1 MVTSYFNRLLLI
13 AAGLGFGAFI
23 HSVIF
28 WQGASLLRAF
38 VVHFGGG
45 MVVAGPIALFSLWFA
60 KNARSNGLF
69 YAGFVLGLAP
79 LTAIALIPLEFAL
92 GVGLA
97 LSIACVIRGGG
108 NSANTAPTYAKLS
121 CAVFGILF
129 IGGLWVGGAIGR
141 VNLVHDL
148 PTRNDAAPQSPDV
161 LLISIDTLR
170 ADMFHDPLA
179 GSDLKT
185 FKMMAERGISA
196 PYALSSSSLTLPAHI
211 SMLSGL
217 DSLDHG
223 VRDNFDPVPDGL
235 PWLSEAFLKAG
246 YHTAGV
252 ISNGLLSRDIGFGG
266 GFEIYDDSE
275 VPLRGD
281 IRRFVSSIADSS
293 WLGAA
298 FPQSKL
304 LKALDKPLFRA
315 YRSHRGKGERG
326 RGARTNEHALGF
338 VDQLLAEE
346 RPYFFFL
353 HYLDPHD
360 PYGTVAPFDML
371 LEPQPVDAALI
382 AVDPAH
388 GVMGETAIEIEHV
401 LQNGSDAEINVAHKQ
416 IDFMR
421 RRYAEEIMFNEQCIA
436 EVLAAIEASGRETIV
451 VLTSDHGEHFGEHN
465 LMKHGNSLYQEN
477 IRVPFLM
484 YGPGVPQGV
493 QTSQQIQ
500 LIDIA
505 PTLLELCNI
514 ETEQEFRGLDIVDLA
529 SAKQNVQRQHIT
541 IDGNFFSIVIGD
553 KKYIAR
559 WDEKFGVVLGDGL
572 GLFDLSTDPHELNP
586 SSEIT
591 LPFLKAIDAAL
602 ERDTYQEG
610 QVQSDFQVDMG
621 HQLGYTGE

>member
-23 HSVIF
+23 HSAIF
-28 WQGASLLRAF
+28 WQDASLLRAF

-69 YAGFVLGLAP
+69 YAGLVLGLAP
-79 LTAIALIPLEFAL
+79 VAAALLPLSFAL
-92 GVGLA
+92 SLGLA
-97 LSIACVIRGGG
+97 LSVACVIIGGG
-108 NSANTAPTYAKLS
+108 NSANTAPIYAKLS
-121 CAVFGILF
+121 CAVFGMLLM
-129 IGGLWVGGAIGR
+129 GGLWVGGAIGR
-141 VNLVHDL
+141 VNPVQDL
-148 PTRNDAAPQSPDV
+148 PARSDAAPQSPDV

-170 ADMFHDPLA
+170 ADMFNNPLA
-179 GSDLKT
+179 GSDLNT
-185 FKMMAERGISA
+185 FKMLSERGISA

-235 PWLSEAFLKAG
+235 PWLSEAFLQAG
-246 YHTAGV
+246 YRTAGV
-252 ISNGLLSRDIGFGG
+252 ISNGLLSRDIGFGS

-326 RGARTNEHALGF
+326 RGARTNQHALGF
-338 VDQLLAEE
+338 VDQLLATE

-388 GVMGETAIEIEHV
+388 GVMGETAIAIEHV
-401 LQNGSDAEINVAHKQ
+401 LQNGSDAEIDVAHKQ

-421 RRYAEEIMFNEQCIA
+421 HRYAEEIMFNEQCIA

-451 VLTSDHGEHFGEHN
+451 ILTSDHGEHFGEHD

-477 IRVPFLM
+477 IRVPFFM

-493 QTSQQIQ
+493 RTLQQIQ

-514 ETEQEFRGLDIVDLA
+514 ATEHEFRGLNIVDLA
-529 SAKQNVQRQHIT
+529 GAEQDIQRQHIT
-541 IDGNFFSIVIGD
+541 IDGNFFSIIIGD

-559 WDEKFGVVLGDGL
+559 WDEKFGVALGDGL

-586 SSEIT
+586 SPEIT

-602 ERDTYQEG
+602 ERDSYQEG
-610 QVQSDFQVDMG
+610 QVRSDFQVDMG